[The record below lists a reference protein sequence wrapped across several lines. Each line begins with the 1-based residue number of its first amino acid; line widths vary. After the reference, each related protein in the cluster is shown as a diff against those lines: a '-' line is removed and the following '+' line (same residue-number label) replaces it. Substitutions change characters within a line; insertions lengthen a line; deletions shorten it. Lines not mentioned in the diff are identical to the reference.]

1 MDFVQYGVIGGLN
14 KKLNYPDVNSKDLV
28 LKLIEI
34 IKIKNIKFKNLIR
47 NYSKNITDLRDNYL
61 KKYNKD
67 INDWINT
74 NYDEDFIND
83 LEKDLIQLF

>member
-1 MDFVQYGVIGGLN
+1 MDFVQGNWWIEQ
-14 KKLNYPDVNSKDLV
+14 KLNYPDVNSKDLA